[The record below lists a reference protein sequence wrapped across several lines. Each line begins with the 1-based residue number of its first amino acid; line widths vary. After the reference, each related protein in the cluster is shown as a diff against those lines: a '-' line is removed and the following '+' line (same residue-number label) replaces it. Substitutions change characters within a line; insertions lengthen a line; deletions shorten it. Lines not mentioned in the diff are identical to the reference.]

1 MPRALTL
8 LLTCLLLPVTT
19 MAAGKKD
26 WHRVD
31 AWPDEYDGHFRK
43 YTKRYFGPYFDW
55 RWFKAQAIA
64 ESGLDPDARS
74 QAGALGL
81 MQIMPATYEEITRD
95 NPHFVTLDDPRWNV
109 AAGIY
114 YNRVLYRKWQTPPP
128 GTERLY
134 FAFGSYNAGYGRLRK
149 ATQLA
154 GESAERWSE
163 VAPYVP
169 SQTRHYV
176 ERIRTLMNPVLT
188 ED

>member
-1 MPRALTL
+1 MPRALIL

-114 YNRVLYRKWQTPPP
+114 
-128 GTERLY
+128 
-134 FAFGSYNAGYGRLRK
+134 
-149 ATQLA
+149 
-154 GESAERWSE
+154 
-163 VAPYVP
+163 
-169 SQTRHYV
+169 
-176 ERIRTLMNPVLT
+176 
-188 ED
+188 